1 MVYEENGFY
10 VSERNS
16 GDWVVFRPSGSGT
29 HVISD
34 SAYPAGED
42 GLSVAIARVLYLARG
57 PGRGMASEAMRLAQA
72 HLSGERA

>member
-10 VSERNS
+10 VSARSS

-29 HVISD
+29 HVTSD

-57 PGRGMASEAMRLAQA
+57 PSRGMAGEAMRIARQHINGELA
-72 HLSGERA
+72 

>member
-10 VSERNS
+10 VSARRS

-34 SAYPAGED
+34 SAYPASAD

-57 PGRGMASEAMRLAQA
+57 PGRGMAAEAMRLAQA